1 MILAAIFVGC
11 LAFKSSLAF
20 PQPLNIAHSPSSSL
34 KVLKS
39 KVKLVPAQNTD
50 KDPVYGILSLV
61 ETSEGVYIQ
70 VRLLSLLFSTV
81 TNFCRN
87 DELSLTM
94 SWLFTNR
101 FSATRYM
108 KVKRTGITEILR
120 RILLFSANKTKS
132 SESVGKQQT
141 QLIVKLNSSLRQ
153 KLNT

>member
-70 VRLLSLLFSTV
+70 VRLLSSLAQGPSWQTGFFDLGLTH
-81 TNFCRN
+81 RN
-87 DELSLTM
+87 
-94 SWLFTNR
+94 
-101 FSATRYM
+101 
-108 KVKRTGITEILR
+108 I
-120 RILLFSANKTKS
+120 
-132 SESVGKQQT
+132 
-141 QLIVKLNSSLRQ
+141 
-153 KLNT
+153 

>member
-1 MILAAIFVGC
+1 MIFAAIFVGC

-20 PQPLNIAHSPSSSL
+20 PQPLNIAHSLLSSV

-70 VRLLSLLFSTV
+70 VRLLSLLFSIV

-87 DELSLTM
+87 DELSSTM
-94 SWLFTNR
+94 SWLSTNR

-108 KVKRTGITEILR
+108 KVKRIGTTEILR
-120 RILLFSANKTKS
+120 RTWLFFEHEIKR
-132 SESVGKQQT
+132 SEFDST
-141 QLIVKLNSSLRQ
+141 HHCSRN
-153 KLNT
+153 

>member
-70 VRLLSLLFSTV
+70 VRLLSSLVYLISDFAKQEGIFNCYKFFS
-81 TNFCRN
+81 
-87 DELSLTM
+87 
-94 SWLFTNR
+94 FT
-101 FSATRYM
+101 
-108 KVKRTGITEILR
+108 
-120 RILLFSANKTKS
+120 
-132 SESVGKQQT
+132 
-141 QLIVKLNSSLRQ
+141 
-153 KLNT
+153 

>member
-1 MILAAIFVGC
+1 MIFAAIFVGC

-70 VRLLSLLFSTV
+70 VRLLSLLFSIV

-87 DELSLTM
+87 DELSSTL

-101 FSATRYM
+101 FSATRY
-108 KVKRTGITEILR
+108 IH
-120 RILLFSANKTKS
+120 
-132 SESVGKQQT
+132 ES
-141 QLIVKLNSSLRQ
+141 
-153 KLNT
+153 

>member
-70 VRLLSLLFSTV
+70 VRLLSLFKVFLGCLRTV
-81 TNFCRN
+81 CFTDFLAEMVFWELSFFIRN
-87 DELSLTM
+87 DNKLAFLEENPLKYV
-94 SWLFTNR
+94 WHV
-101 FSATRYM
+101 SATLM
-108 KVKRTGITEILR
+108 TWICLHLTF
-120 RILLFSANKTKS
+120 LLKCY
-132 SESVGKQQT
+132 
-141 QLIVKLNSSLRQ
+141 
-153 KLNT
+153 

>member
-70 VRLLSLLFSTV
+70 VRLLSLLFKAKLFLEATKTRPHFSLPKVIIQVQTGLEYST
-81 TNFCRN
+81 
-87 DELSLTM
+87 
-94 SWLFTNR
+94 
-101 FSATRYM
+101 
-108 KVKRTGITEILR
+108 G
-120 RILLFSANKTKS
+120 
-132 SESVGKQQT
+132 
-141 QLIVKLNSSLRQ
+141 
-153 KLNT
+153 

>member
-1 MILAAIFVGC
+1 LILAVIFVGC

-87 DELSLTM
+87 GELSLTM
-94 SWLFTNR
+94 R
-101 FSATRYM
+101 
-108 KVKRTGITEILR
+108 
-120 RILLFSANKTKS
+120 
-132 SESVGKQQT
+132 
-141 QLIVKLNSSLRQ
+141 
-153 KLNT
+153 